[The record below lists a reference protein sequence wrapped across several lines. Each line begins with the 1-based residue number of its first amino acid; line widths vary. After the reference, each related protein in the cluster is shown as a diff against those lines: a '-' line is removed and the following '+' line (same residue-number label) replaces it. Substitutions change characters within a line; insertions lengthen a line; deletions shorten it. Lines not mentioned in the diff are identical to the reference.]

1 MSAIILPREESPLG
15 NAIQSASQAYN
26 QAYQQRQQAL
36 AQQQMLQ
43 QQQQSQAAGLQ
54 AGLQAGAS
62 MPQAMGDLSPDILN
76 TVLSGT
82 PEQAEAA
89 INQLNLPFQVPEGV
103 DAKTFLQGLQFSSQ
117 QAQQQQLMNM
127 LGGGGMGG
135 EGMGGEG
142 GFGAQGQVQLSDAQI
157 AALAVTNPKLA
168 EILQSQRDLSAKKLE
183 QVREKSFKFAEPILE
198 GASEKASAAT
208 QSNILLDVAAKS
220 VESGKLEPYKLAYWG
235 EVFPSVKK
243 LLPGIEGPESKA
255 FKTAMKEQLVEALK
269 GVSAKGLNQYLEKR
283 IADALPEIG
292 LKKGANL
299 AAIEMLKSINRQKL
313 NEANLAQSMYEEQ
326 INRYGYILPSF
337 NRLYNEQ
344 VNKLGQQEAQFLAS
358 NLNAIA
364 AGKQPADAP
373 MPYSTSEVPEGSVL
387 VRSPS
392 GQIGYVSAEN
402 AEEYKKLGGEIIQ

>member
-15 NAIQSASQAYN
+15 NAIQSAGQAYN
-26 QAYQQRQQAL
+26 QAYMQRQQAL

-43 QQQQSQAAGLQ
+43 QQQQSQSAGLQ

-82 PEQAEAA
+82 PEEAEAA

-135 EGMGGEG
+135 EGGG

-220 VESGKLEPYKLAYWG
+220 VESGKLDPYSGAYWG

-255 FKTAMKEQLVEALK
+255 FKTAMKEQLVESLK

-326 INRYGYILPSF
+326 INRYGYVLPSF

-364 AGKQPADAP
+364 AGKKPSDAP

-387 VRSPS
+387 VRSPT
-392 GQIGYVSAEN
+392 GEVGYVSAEN